1 MNEQGKTKEELFD
14 ELVEMQHRIA
24 ELEASLAT
32 LKQREGAGQE
42 AEATTKAMIEAF
54 DGLIY
59 VCSPNYEVEFMNER
73 FIQRTGHDP
82 TGEKCH
88 QAIHELKEVCPWCVN
103 EEYKMVKRFDGRSR
117 VQRITAGIML

>member
-42 AEATTKAMIEAF
+42 AE
-54 DGLIY
+54 
-59 VCSPNYEVEFMNER
+59 R
-73 FIQRTGHDP
+73 QRRP
-82 TGEKCH
+82 
-88 QAIHELKEVCPWCVN
+88 
-103 EEYKMVKRFDGRSR
+103 
-117 VQRITAGIML
+117 